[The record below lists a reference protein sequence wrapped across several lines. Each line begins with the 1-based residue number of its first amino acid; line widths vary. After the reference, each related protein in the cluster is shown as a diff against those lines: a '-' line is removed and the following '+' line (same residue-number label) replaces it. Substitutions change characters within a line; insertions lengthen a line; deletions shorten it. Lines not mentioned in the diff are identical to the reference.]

1 MKNVWRR
8 LTGNEIQGYYFH
20 YGSILEPEFRFVAT
34 LTIKNIPERLRKSLK
49 ESAAEHRRSINGE
62 AISCLEKALAS
73 GRVDPQ
79 EFLAETRALR
89 QRLPRIFL
97 TDRDLRAARR
107 EGRP

>member
-1 MKNVWRR
+1 
-8 LTGNEIQGYYFH
+8 
-20 YGSILEPEFRFVAT
+20 LEPEYKLVAT
-34 LTIKNIPERLRKSLK
+34 LTIKNIPERLRRRLK

-62 AISCLEKALAS
+62 AISCLEKALAG

-79 EFLAETRALR
+79 EFLAQARVLR
-89 QRLPRIFL
+89 ERLPRIFL

>member
-1 MKNVWRR
+1 M
-8 LTGNEIQGYYFH
+8 
-20 YGSILEPEFRFVAT
+20 AT
-34 LTIKNIPERLRKSLK
+34 LTIKNISERLRRRLK

-62 AISCLEKALAS
+62 AIFCLEKALAG

-79 EFLAETRALR
+79 EFLAQARALR

>member
-8 LTGNEIQGYYFH
+8 LTGNKRQGYYFH
-20 YGSILEPEFRFVAT
+20 YGSILEPELKLVPT
-34 LTIKNIPERLRKSLK
+34 LTIKNIPERLRKRLK

-62 AISCLEKALAS
+62 AISCLEKALAG

-79 EFLAETRALR
+79 EFFAQARALR

-97 TDRDLRAARR
+97 TDRDLRAARH